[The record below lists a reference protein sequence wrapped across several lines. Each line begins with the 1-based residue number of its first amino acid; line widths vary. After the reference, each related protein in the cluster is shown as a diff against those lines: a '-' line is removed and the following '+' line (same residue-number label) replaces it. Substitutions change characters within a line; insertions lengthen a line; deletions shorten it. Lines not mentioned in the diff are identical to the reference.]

1 MAVRPPPPKLT
12 FLVLSHGTA
21 NPHKLYGDGR
31 WKYVIMQT
39 FGHMQIKT
47 PDVVSKIKSLSYPR
61 SQLTVVE
68 VRSTQSLL

>member
-1 MAVRPPPPKLT
+1 
-12 FLVLSHGTA
+12 VLSHGTA

-68 VRSTQSLL
+68 VRSTQSSL